1 MEIEFKIEN
10 YKFKWKSKTELLMVD
25 EYIIGKFERPDKL
38 LTYLSKMYS
47 DLLVSFYAINL
58 RDVDDKYT
66 NVYIY
71 PSRTTVND
79 FHIAMQIVSTA
90 IIKFSENIR
99 YDTHQRIHGIFYE

>member
-1 MEIEFKIEN
+1 MI
-10 YKFKWKSKTELLMVD
+10 D

-38 LTYLSKMYS
+38 LAYLSKMYS
-47 DLLVSFYAINL
+47 DLLISFYAINL

-99 YDTHQRIHGIFYE
+99 YDTHQRIHGIFYG